1 MKYTT
6 CVSIANKSPE
16 VVLHQIDEVLKSSK
30 YVELRLDYLKSIDDM
45 TYLLEE
51 ATPYMSKSI
60 CTLRPK
66 SEGGLYD
73 GAESQRIQ
81 MLKTISTYKPH
92 LLDVEY
98 STITKNNLADIS
110 SDIMVSWHDF
120 EGTPEL
126 DRLIHQMNRMAN
138 YSNVIKMATFAKST
152 LDAARILA
160 LYTHAKMGSLVAF
173 AMGDL
178 GRYTRLCAMHMG
190 SPFMYVYVG
199 QAVAPGQYSLWDIQT
214 IEEDGLL

>member
-16 VVLHQIDEVLKSSK
+16 VILSQITAVLKSSE
-30 YVELRLDYLKSIDDM
+30 YVELRLDYLKSVDDVK
-45 TYLLEE
+45 YLMEE
-51 ATPYMSKSI
+51 AAPYMDNTI

-66 SEGGLYD
+66 NEGGLYD
-73 GAESQRIQ
+73 GTESQRIQ
-81 MLKTISTYKPH
+81 TLKMISEYKPY

-98 STITKNNLADIS
+98 STMAKNNLAGKLS

-126 DRLIHQMNRMAN
+126 DQLIRQMKRMYD
-138 YSNVIKMATFAKST
+138 YSNVIKIATLAKDT
-152 LDAARILA
+152 LDTIQILA
-160 LYTHAKMGSLVAF
+160 LYAHADAGSLVAF
-173 AMGDL
+173 AMGDA

-199 QAVAPGQYSLWDIQT
+199 KAVAAGQYSLQQILDM
-214 IEEDGLL
+214 EDMI